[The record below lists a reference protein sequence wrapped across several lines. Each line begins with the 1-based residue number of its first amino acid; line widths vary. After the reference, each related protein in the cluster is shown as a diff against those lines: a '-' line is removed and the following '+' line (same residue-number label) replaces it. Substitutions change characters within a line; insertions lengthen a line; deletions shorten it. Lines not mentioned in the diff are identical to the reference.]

1 LTIFHKGNAM
11 DLSPVVTSSSFGCQ
25 KNMLQRFKSLGA
37 FEHRLDL
44 AAPIVAPSANAT
56 NVAQFWTVE
65 AVCGSKP

>member
-1 LTIFHKGNAM
+1 M
-11 DLSPVVTSSSFGCQ
+11 DLSPVVTSFSVGCQ

-44 AAPIVAPSANAT
+44 TSTTVAPSANAT
-56 NVAQFWTVE
+56 NVDQFWTVE